1 MLNTLTVWNFALLE
15 HIQIEFDKGLN
26 ILTGETGAGKS
37 ILIDALGAMLG
48 NRLSTELIR
57 HGREWLRVEAVF
69 SLEDQ
74 PNVVAFLEENAID
87 TAENELIITRQIT
100 SSGRGS
106 ILING
111 CHTTLAVLK
120 NLGGLLVDVHGQ
132 NENLSLL
139 KQENQFQL
147 VDGYGRELGSALAEY
162 RELYKALKEAEG
174 KLSEK
179 ENASR
184 DYEQRLD
191 MLRWQIQ
198 EIEAAQLQENED
210 EELQRQINKLSNAE
224 KISRYAG
231 EACGLLY
238 GGGGNNGIGVVS
250 GLEEAVESLKA
261 LSRFDDALEEV
272 IRVLGEAA
280 IQVKEAGYE
289 VRDYAESMEFD
300 PRLLD
305 RLQSRMDVI
314 DKLRRKYGATIGD
327 ILAYYDKCQQEL
339 ADIENYDEDIARLQ
353 EAVNGAREAAR
364 KAAGRVTELRRAAAG
379 DLSDAIEGHLTALG
393 MPDACFVI
401 DVQPSESLGASGG
414 DRLEILFSANP
425 GQEPKP
431 IQKVASGGELSRIA
445 LAIKTVTASR
455 DTSPASMV
463 FDEIDTG
470 IGGKTAQMVAERI
483 AMAAAGKQ
491 VLCITHLPQIACMA
505 DNHLY
510 ISKHVADN
518 QTSTEVRSLS
528 EGERINEIARMASGA
543 NVSSASLDNAREM
556 IAYAKI
562 KKEGY
567 RKHG

>member
-48 NRLSTELIR
+48 SRLSTDLIR

-74 PNVVAFLEENAID
+74 PGVVAFLEENAID
-87 TAENELIITRQIT
+87 TADNELIITRQIT

-120 NLGGLLVDVHGQ
+120 NLGSLLVDVHGQ

-139 KQENQFQL
+139 KQENQFAL
-147 VDGYGRELGSALAEY
+147 VDGSSEKLVRALAGY

-174 KLSEK
+174 TLREK
-179 ENASR
+179 ETASR

-198 EIEAAQLQENED
+198 EIEAAQLQPDED
-210 EELQRQINKLSNAE
+210 EELQRQINKLANAE
-224 KISRYAG
+224 KISRHAG
-231 EACGLLY
+231 EACQLLY
-238 GGGGNNGIGVVS
+238 GGGHSGIGVVS

-261 LSRFDDALEEV
+261 LSRFDDALEDV
-272 IRVLGEAA
+272 VRVLGEAA

-305 RLQSRMDVI
+305 KMQGRMDVI
-314 DKLRRKYGATIGD
+314 DKLRRKYGATIED

-353 EAVNGAREAAR
+353 EAVAGAKAAAR
-364 KAAGRVTELRRAAAG
+364 QAADGVTELRRKAAE
-379 DLSDAIEGHLTALG
+379 DLSGAIEGHLTALG
-393 MPDACFVI
+393 MPDARFLISVT
-401 DVQPSESLGASGG
+401 PAESLGASGG

-556 IAYAKI
+556 IACAKR

-567 RKHG
+567 RKNG

>member
-48 NRLSTELIR
+48 NRLSTDLIR
-57 HGREWLRVEAVF
+57 SGRDWLRVEAVF
-69 SLEDQ
+69 SLDNQ
-74 PNVVAFLEENAID
+74 PRVVEFLEENAID
-87 TAENELIITRQIT
+87 TADGELIITRQIT
-100 SSGRGS
+100 SGGRGS

-120 NLGGLLVDVHGQ
+120 NLGTLLVDIHGQ

-139 KQENQFQL
+139 KQDNQF
-147 VDGYGRELGSALAEY
+147 ALLDESGNG
-162 RELYKALKEAEG
+162 LKEALGLYSAAYASFREA
-174 KLSEK
+174 EK
-179 ENASR
+179 RLKEKKSASG

-198 EIEAAQLQENED
+198 EIESAKLQENED
-210 EELQRQINKLSNAE
+210 EELQKSINKLSNAE
-224 KISRYAG
+224 KISRHITN
-231 EACGLLY
+231 ACELLY
-238 GGGGNNGIGVVS
+238 GGSHSGIGVVS

-261 LSRFDDALEEV
+261 LGRFDDSLDEV
-272 IRVLGEAA
+272 AGILGEAA
-280 IQVKEAGYE
+280 IQVREAGYE
-289 VRDYAESMEFD
+289 VRDYADSLEFD

-305 RLQSRMDVI
+305 KLQGRMDVI
-314 DKLRRKYGATIGD
+314 DKLRKKYGATIAD

-339 ADIENYDEDIARLQ
+339 ANIENYDEDIEALEAQVDEARKK
-353 EAVNGAREAAR
+353 AVQAAAGVTDLRREAA
-364 KAAGRVTELRRAAAG
+364 AELSSAV
-379 DLSDAIEGHLTALG
+379 EGHLAALG
-393 MPDACFVI
+393 MPEASFVI
-401 DVQPSESLGASGG
+401 SVEPSEVLGANGQ

-425 GQEPKP
+425 GQEPRP

-470 IGGKTAQMVAERI
+470 IGGKTARMVAERI
-483 AMAAAGKQ
+483 AMAAVGKQ

-510 ISKHVADN
+510 ISKSVANN
-518 QTSTEVRSLS
+518 QTSTSVRSLS

-543 NVSSASLDNAREM
+543 NVSSAALDNAREM
-556 IAYAKI
+556 LAYAKL
-562 KKEGY
+562 KKEEYSKNG
-567 RKHG
+567 

>member
-48 NRLSTELIR
+48 SRLSTDLIR
-57 HGREWLRVEAVF
+57 SGRDWLRVEAVF
-69 SLEDQ
+69 SLEEQ
-74 PNVVAFLEENAID
+74 PKVTAFLAANAID
-87 TAENELIITRQIT
+87 TAEGELIITRQIT

-120 NLGGLLVDVHGQ
+120 NLGSLLVDVHGQ

-139 KQENQFQL
+139 KQENQFAL
-147 VDGYGRELGSALAEY
+147 VDESGSGLKKALAVYAEKY
-162 RELYKALKEAEG
+162 GAFKAAE
-174 KLSEK
+174 KQLAEK
-179 ENASR
+179 RAASS

-210 EELQRQINKLSNAE
+210 EELQKSINRLSNAE
-224 KISRYAG
+224 KISRHINN
-231 EACGLLY
+231 ACELLY
-238 GGGGNNGIGVVS
+238 GGSRNGIGAVS
-250 GLEEAVESLKA
+250 GLEEAVESLRA
-261 LSRFDDALEEV
+261 LSRFDDSLEETV
-272 IRVLGEAA
+272 KILSEAA
-280 IQVKEAGYE
+280 VQVKEAGYE
-289 VRDYAESMEFD
+289 VRDYADSLEFD

-305 RLQSRMDVI
+305 KLQGRMDVI
-314 DKLRRKYGATIGD
+314 DRLRKKYGATIGD
-327 ILAYYDKCQQEL
+327 ILAYYDRCQQEL
-339 ADIENYDEDIARLQ
+339 ANIENYDEDIAALADSAA
-353 EAVNGAREAAR
+353 ELKKGAEEAA
-364 KAAGRVTELRRAAAG
+364 ARVTELRQEAAG
-379 DLSDAIEGHLTALG
+379 ELSSSIEGHLTALG
-393 MPDACFVI
+393 MPDARFIIAV
-401 DVQPSESLGASGG
+401 EEAGSLGANGQ

-425 GQEPKP
+425 GQEPRP

-470 IGGKTAQMVAERI
+470 IGGKTARMVAERI
-483 AMAAAGKQ
+483 AMAAVDKQ

-510 ISKHVADN
+510 ISKHVMDN
-518 QTSTEVRSLS
+518 QTSTVVRSLS
-528 EGERINEIARMASGA
+528 QGERINEIARMASGA
-543 NVSSASLDNAREM
+543 NVSSAALDNAREM
-556 IAYAKI
+556 LSYAKL
-562 KKEGY
+562 KKEEYSKNG
-567 RKHG
+567 

>member
-48 NRLSTELIR
+48 SRLSTELIR
-57 HGREWLRVEAVF
+57 HGRDWLRGEAVF

-74 PNVVAFLEENAID
+74 PGVVAFLEENAID

-139 KQENQFQL
+139 KLENQFQL
-147 VDGYGRELGSALAEY
+147 VDGSSEKLGRELAEY
-162 RELYKALKEAEG
+162 RDLYKALKEAEAR
-174 KLSEK
+174 LSEK

-224 KISRYAG
+224 KISRYAS

-238 GGGGNNGIGVVS
+238 GGGSNGIGVVS
-250 GLEEAVESLKA
+250 GLEEAVDSLKA
-261 LSRFDDALEEV
+261 LSRFDDALEDA

-314 DKLRRKYGATIGD
+314 DKLRRKYGATIED

-353 EAVNGAREAAR
+353 EAVAKAREAASQ
-364 KAAGRVTELRRAAAG
+364 AAGRVTELRRAAAG

-393 MPDACFVI
+393 MPDARFVI
-401 DVQPSESLGASGG
+401 SVQPSESLGASGG

-455 DTSPASMV
+455 DASPASMV

-483 AMAAAGKQ
+483 AMAAASKQ

-567 RKHG
+567 RKNG

>member
-139 KQENQFQL
+139 KLENQFQL
-147 VDGYGRELGSALAEY
+147 VDGSSEKLGRELAEY
-162 RELYKALKEAEG
+162 RDLYKALKEAEAR
-174 KLSEK
+174 LSEK

-224 KISRYAG
+224 KISRYAS

-238 GGGGNNGIGVVS
+238 GGGSNGIGVVS
-250 GLEEAVESLKA
+250 GLEEAVDSLKA
-261 LSRFDDALEEV
+261 LSRFDDALEDA

-314 DKLRRKYGATIGD
+314 DKLRRKYGATIED

-339 ADIENYDEDIARLQ
+339 SNIENYDEDIARLQ
-353 EAVNGAREAAR
+353 EAVAKAREAASQ
-364 KAAGRVTELRRAAAG
+364 AAGRVTELRRAAAG

-393 MPDACFVI
+393 MPDARFVI
-401 DVQPSESLGASGG
+401 SVQPSESLGASGG

-455 DTSPASMV
+455 DASPASMV

-483 AMAAAGKQ
+483 AMAAASKQ

-567 RKHG
+567 RKNG

>member
-224 KISRYAG
+224 KISRYAR

-238 GGGGNNGIGVVS
+238 GGGNNGIGVVS

>member
-48 NRLSTELIR
+48 SRLSTELIR
-57 HGREWLRVEAVF
+57 HGRDWLRVEAVF

-74 PNVVAFLEENAID
+74 PGVVAFLEENAID

-139 KQENQFQL
+139 KLENQFQL
-147 VDGYGRELGSALAEY
+147 VDGSSEKLCRELAEY
-162 RELYKALKEAEG
+162 RDLYKALKEAEAR
-174 KLSEK
+174 LSEK

-224 KISRYAG
+224 KISRYAS

-238 GGGGNNGIGVVS
+238 GGGSNGIGVVS
-250 GLEEAVESLKA
+250 GLEEAVDSLKA
-261 LSRFDDALEEV
+261 LSRFDDALEDA

-314 DKLRRKYGATIGD
+314 DKLRRKYGATIED

-353 EAVNGAREAAR
+353 EAVAKAREAASQ
-364 KAAGRVTELRRAAAG
+364 AAGRVTELRRAAAG

-393 MPDACFVI
+393 MPDARFVI
-401 DVQPSESLGASGG
+401 SVQPSESLGASGG

-455 DTSPASMV
+455 DASPASMV

-483 AMAAAGKQ
+483 AIAAASKQ

-567 RKHG
+567 RKNG

>member
-48 NRLSTELIR
+48 SRLSTELIR
-57 HGREWLRVEAVF
+57 HGRDWLRVEAVF

-74 PNVVAFLEENAID
+74 PGVVAFLEENAID

-139 KQENQFQL
+139 KLENQFQL
-147 VDGYGRELGSALAEY
+147 VDGSSEKLGRERAEY
-162 RELYKALKEAEG
+162 RDLYKALKEAEAM
-174 KLSEK
+174 LSEK

-224 KISRYAG
+224 KISRYAS

-238 GGGGNNGIGVVS
+238 GGGSNGIGVVS
-250 GLEEAVESLKA
+250 GLEEAVDSLKA
-261 LSRFDDALEEV
+261 LSRFDDALEDA

-314 DKLRRKYGATIGD
+314 DKLRRKYGATIED

-353 EAVNGAREAAR
+353 EAVAKAREAASQ
-364 KAAGRVTELRRAAAG
+364 AAGRVTELRRAAAG

-393 MPDACFVI
+393 MPDAHFVI
-401 DVQPSESLGASGG
+401 SVQPSESLGASGG

-455 DTSPASMV
+455 DASPASMV

-483 AMAAAGKQ
+483 AMAAASKQ

-567 RKHG
+567 RKNG

>member
-139 KQENQFQL
+139 KLENQFQL
-147 VDGYGRELGSALAEY
+147 VDGSSEKLGRELAEY
-162 RELYKALKEAEG
+162 RDLYKALKEAEAR
-174 KLSEK
+174 LSEK

-224 KISRYAG
+224 KISRYAS

-238 GGGGNNGIGVVS
+238 GGGSNGIGVVS
-250 GLEEAVESLKA
+250 GLEEAVDSLKA
-261 LSRFDDALEEV
+261 LSRFDDALEDA

-314 DKLRRKYGATIGD
+314 DKLRRKYGATIED

-353 EAVNGAREAAR
+353 EAVAKAREAASQ
-364 KAAGRVTELRRAAAG
+364 AAGRVTELRRAAAG
-379 DLSDAIEGHLTALG
+379 YLSDAIEGHLTALG

-455 DTSPASMV
+455 DASPASMV

-483 AMAAAGKQ
+483 AMAAASKQ

-567 RKHG
+567 RKNG

>member
-48 NRLSTELIR
+48 SRLSTDLIR
-57 HGREWLRVEAVF
+57 SGRDWLRVEAVF
-69 SLEDQ
+69 SLEEQ
-74 PNVVAFLEENAID
+74 PKVTAFLAANAID
-87 TAENELIITRQIT
+87 TAEGELIITRQIT

-120 NLGGLLVDVHGQ
+120 NLGSLLVDVHGQ

-139 KQENQFQL
+139 KQENQFAL
-147 VDGYGRELGSALAEY
+147 VDESGSGLKKALAVYAEKY
-162 RELYKALKEAEG
+162 GAFKAAE
-174 KLSEK
+174 KQLAEK
-179 ENASR
+179 RAASS

-210 EELQRQINKLSNAE
+210 EELQKSINRLSNAE
-224 KISRYAG
+224 KISRHINN
-231 EACGLLY
+231 ACELLY
-238 GGGGNNGIGVVS
+238 GGSRNGIGAVS
-250 GLEEAVESLKA
+250 GLEEAVESLRA
-261 LSRFDDALEEV
+261 LSRFDDSLEETV
-272 IRVLGEAA
+272 KILSEAA
-280 IQVKEAGYE
+280 VQVKEAGYE
-289 VRDYAESMEFD
+289 VRDYADSLEFD

-305 RLQSRMDVI
+305 KLQGRMDVI
-314 DKLRRKYGATIGD
+314 DRLRKKYGATIGD
-327 ILAYYDKCQQEL
+327 ILAYYDRCQQEL
-339 ADIENYDEDIARLQ
+339 ANIENYDEDIAALAASAA
-353 EAVNGAREAAR
+353 ELKKGAEEAAV
-364 KAAGRVTELRRAAAG
+364 RVTELRQEAAG
-379 DLSDAIEGHLTALG
+379 ELSSSIEGHLTALG
-393 MPDACFVI
+393 MPDARFIIAV
-401 DVQPSESLGASGG
+401 EEAGNLGANGQ

-425 GQEPKP
+425 GQEPRP

-470 IGGKTAQMVAERI
+470 IGGKTARMVAERI
-483 AMAAAGKQ
+483 AMAAVDKQ

-510 ISKHVADN
+510 ISKHVMDN
-518 QTSTEVRSLS
+518 QTSTVVRSLS
-528 EGERINEIARMASGA
+528 QGERINEIARMASGA
-543 NVSSASLDNAREM
+543 NVSSAALDNAREM
-556 IAYAKI
+556 LSYAKL
-562 KKEGY
+562 KKEEYSKNG
-567 RKHG
+567 

>member
-120 NLGGLLVDVHGQ
+120 NLGSLLVDVHGQ

-238 GGGGNNGIGVVS
+238 GGGNKGIGVVS

-393 MPDACFVI
+393 MPAARFVI

>member
-139 KQENQFQL
+139 KLENQFQL
-147 VDGYGRELGSALAEY
+147 VDGSSEKLGRELAEY
-162 RELYKALKEAEG
+162 RDLYKALKEAEAR
-174 KLSEK
+174 LSEK

-224 KISRYAG
+224 KISRYAS

-238 GGGGNNGIGVVS
+238 GGGSNGIGVVS
-250 GLEEAVESLKA
+250 GLEEAVDSLKA
-261 LSRFDDALEEV
+261 LSRFDDALEDA

-314 DKLRRKYGATIGD
+314 DKLRRKYGATIED

-353 EAVNGAREAAR
+353 EAVAKAREAASQ
-364 KAAGRVTELRRAAAG
+364 AAGRVTELRRAAAG

-393 MPDACFVI
+393 MPDARFVI
-401 DVQPSESLGASGG
+401 SVQPSESLGASGG

-455 DTSPASMV
+455 DASPASMV

-483 AMAAAGKQ
+483 AMAAASKQ

-567 RKHG
+567 RKNG

>member
-48 NRLSTELIR
+48 SRLSTELIR
-57 HGREWLRVEAVF
+57 HGRDWLRVEAVF

-74 PNVVAFLEENAID
+74 PGVVAFLEENAID

-139 KQENQFQL
+139 KLENQFQL
-147 VDGYGRELGSALAEY
+147 VDGSSEKLGRELAEY
-162 RELYKALKEAEG
+162 RDLYKALKEAEAR
-174 KLSEK
+174 LSEK

-224 KISRYAG
+224 KISRYAS

-238 GGGGNNGIGVVS
+238 GGGSNGIGVVS
-250 GLEEAVESLKA
+250 GLEEAVDSLKA
-261 LSRFDDALEEV
+261 LSRFDDTLEDAV
-272 IRVLGEAA
+272 RVLGEAV

-314 DKLRRKYGATIGD
+314 DKLRRKYGATIED

-353 EAVNGAREAAR
+353 EAVAKAREAASQ
-364 KAAGRVTELRRAAAG
+364 AAGRVTELRRAAAG

-393 MPDACFVI
+393 MPDARFVI
-401 DVQPSESLGASGG
+401 SVQPSESLGASGG

-567 RKHG
+567 RKNG

>member
-48 NRLSTELIR
+48 SRLSTELIR
-57 HGREWLRVEAVF
+57 QGRDWLRVEAVF

-74 PNVVAFLEENAID
+74 PGVVAFLEENAID

-139 KQENQFQL
+139 KLENQFQL
-147 VDGYGRELGSALAEY
+147 VDGSSEKLGRELAEY
-162 RELYKALKEAEG
+162 RDLYKALKEAEAR
-174 KLSEK
+174 LSEK

-224 KISRYAG
+224 KISRYAS

-238 GGGGNNGIGVVS
+238 GGGSNGIGVVS
-250 GLEEAVESLKA
+250 GLEEAVDSLKA
-261 LSRFDDALEEV
+261 LSRFDDALEDA

-314 DKLRRKYGATIGD
+314 DKLRRKYGATIED

-353 EAVNGAREAAR
+353 EAVAKAREAASQ
-364 KAAGRVTELRRAAAG
+364 AAGRVTELRRAAAG

-393 MPDACFVI
+393 MPDARFVI
-401 DVQPSESLGASGG
+401 SVQPSESLGASGG

-455 DTSPASMV
+455 DASPASMV

-483 AMAAAGKQ
+483 AMAAASKQ

-567 RKHG
+567 RKNG

>member
-48 NRLSTELIR
+48 SRLSTELIR
-57 HGREWLRVEAVF
+57 HGRDWLRVEAVF

-74 PNVVAFLEENAID
+74 PGVVAFLEENAID

-139 KQENQFQL
+139 KLENQFQL
-147 VDGYGRELGSALAEY
+147 VDGSSEKLGRELAEY
-162 RELYKALKEAEG
+162 RDLYKALKEAEAR
-174 KLSEK
+174 LSEK

-224 KISRYAG
+224 KISRYAS

-238 GGGGNNGIGVVS
+238 GGGSNGIGVVS
-250 GLEEAVESLKA
+250 GLEEAVDSLKA
-261 LSRFDDALEEV
+261 LSRFDDALEDA

-314 DKLRRKYGATIGD
+314 DKLRRKYGATIED

-353 EAVNGAREAAR
+353 EAVAKAREAASQ
-364 KAAGRVTELRRAAAG
+364 AAGRVTELRRAAAG

-393 MPDACFVI
+393 MPDARFVI
-401 DVQPSESLGASGG
+401 SVQPSESLGASGG

-567 RKHG
+567 RKNG

>member
-48 NRLSTELIR
+48 SRLSTELIR
-57 HGREWLRVEAVF
+57 HGRDWLRVEAVF

-74 PNVVAFLEENAID
+74 PGVVAFLEENAID

-139 KQENQFQL
+139 KLENQFQL
-147 VDGYGRELGSALAEY
+147 VDGSSEKLGRELAEY
-162 RELYKALKEAEG
+162 RDLYKALKEAEAR
-174 KLSEK
+174 LSEK

-224 KISRYAG
+224 KISRYAS

-238 GGGGNNGIGVVS
+238 GGGSNGIGVVS
-250 GLEEAVESLKA
+250 GLEEAVDSLKA
-261 LSRFDDALEEV
+261 LSRFDDALEDA

-314 DKLRRKYGATIGD
+314 DKLRRKYGATIED

-353 EAVNGAREAAR
+353 EAVAKAREAASQ
-364 KAAGRVTELRRAAAG
+364 AAGRVTELRRAAAG

-393 MPDACFVI
+393 MPDARFVI
-401 DVQPSESLGASGG
+401 SVQPSESLGASGG

-455 DTSPASMV
+455 DASPASMV

-483 AMAAAGKQ
+483 AMAAASKQ

-556 IAYAKI
+556 IAYA
-562 KKEGY
+562 
-567 RKHG
+567 

>member
-48 NRLSTELIR
+48 SRLSTDLIR
-57 HGREWLRVEAVF
+57 NGRDWLRVEAVF
-69 SLEDQ
+69 SLENQ
-74 PNVVAFLEENAID
+74 SKVVEFLERNAID
-87 TAENELIITRQIT
+87 TADGELIITRQIT
-100 SSGRGS
+100 SGGRGS

-120 NLGGLLVDVHGQ
+120 SLGTLLVDIHGQ

-139 KQENQFQL
+139 KPENQFAL
-147 VDGYGRELGSALAEY
+147 LDESESGLREALSLYSDSYGAFRDAEK
-162 RELYKALKEAEG
+162 RLQ
-174 KLSEK
+174 EK
-179 ENASR
+179 ESASS

-198 EIEAAQLQENED
+198 EIENAGLQENED
-210 EELQRQINKLSNAE
+210 EELQRAINKMSNAE
-224 KISRYAG
+224 KISRHITS
-231 EACGLLY
+231 ACELLY
-238 GGGGNNGIGVVS
+238 GGSNSGIGVVS
-250 GLEEAVESLKA
+250 GLEEAVESLRA
-261 LSRFDDALEEV
+261 LGRFDDSLDEV
-272 IRVLGEAA
+272 ASILGEAA
-280 IQVKEAGYE
+280 IQVREAGYE
-289 VRDYAESMEFD
+289 VRDYADSLEFD

-305 RLQSRMDVI
+305 KLQGRMDVI
-314 DKLRRKYGATIGD
+314 DRLRKKYGATIAD

-339 ADIENYDEDIARLQ
+339 ANIENYDEDIAALQ
-353 EAVNGAREAAR
+353 AEVDAARAKAVEAA
-364 KAAGRVTELRRAAAG
+364 ARVTELRRGAAA
-379 DLSDAIEGHLTALG
+379 DLSAAVEGHLTALG
-393 MPDACFVI
+393 MPDASFVI
-401 DVQPSESLGASGG
+401 SVEPSESLGANGQ

-425 GQEPKP
+425 GQEPRP

-470 IGGKTAQMVAERI
+470 IGGKTARMVAERI
-483 AMAAAGKQ
+483 AMVAVGKQ

-510 ISKHVADN
+510 ISKSVVDN
-518 QTSTEVRSLS
+518 QTSTSVRSLT

-543 NVSSASLDNAREM
+543 NVSSAALDNAREM
-556 IAYAKI
+556 LAYAKL
-562 KKEGY
+562 KKEEYSKNG
-567 RKHG
+567 

>member
-120 NLGGLLVDVHGQ
+120 NLGSLLVDVHGQ

-238 GGGGNNGIGVVS
+238 GGGNKGIGVVS

-364 KAAGRVTELRRAAAG
+364 KAAGMVTELRRAAAG

-393 MPDACFVI
+393 MPDARFVI

>member
-139 KQENQFQL
+139 KLENQFQL
-147 VDGYGRELGSALAEY
+147 VDGSSEKLGRELAEY
-162 RELYKALKEAEG
+162 RDLYKALKEAEAR
-174 KLSEK
+174 LSEK

-224 KISRYAG
+224 KISRYAS

-238 GGGGNNGIGVVS
+238 GGGSNGIGVVS
-250 GLEEAVESLKA
+250 GLEEAVDSLKA
-261 LSRFDDALEEV
+261 LSRFDDALEDA

-393 MPDACFVI
+393 MPDARFVI

>member
-120 NLGGLLVDVHGQ
+120 NLGSLLVDVHGQ

-224 KISRYAG
+224 KISRYAS

-238 GGGGNNGIGVVS
+238 GGGSNGIGVVS
-250 GLEEAVESLKA
+250 GLEEAVDSLKA
-261 LSRFDDALEEV
+261 LSRFDDALEDA

-314 DKLRRKYGATIGD
+314 DKLRRKYGATIED

-353 EAVNGAREAAR
+353 EAVAKAREAASQ
-364 KAAGRVTELRRAAAG
+364 AAGRVTELRRAAAG

-393 MPDACFVI
+393 MPDARFVI
-401 DVQPSESLGASGG
+401 SVQPSESLGASGG

-455 DTSPASMV
+455 DASPASMV

-483 AMAAAGKQ
+483 AMAAASKQ

-567 RKHG
+567 RKNG

>member
-147 VDGYGRELGSALAEY
+147 VDGSSEKLGRELAEY
-162 RELYKALKEAEG
+162 RDLYKALKEAEAR
-174 KLSEK
+174 LSEK

-210 EELQRQINKLSNAE
+210 EKLQRQINKLSNAE

-238 GGGGNNGIGVVS
+238 GGGNNGIGVVS

-379 DLSDAIEGHLTALG
+379 DLSAAIEGHLTALG

-401 DVQPSESLGASGG
+401 DVQPSESLG
-414 DRLEILFSANP
+414 
-425 GQEPKP
+425 
-431 IQKVASGGELSRIA
+431 ASGGELSRIA

>member
-48 NRLSTELIR
+48 SRLSTELIR
-57 HGREWLRVEAVF
+57 QGRDWLRVEAVF

-74 PNVVAFLEENAID
+74 PGVVAFLEENAID

-139 KQENQFQL
+139 KLENQFQL
-147 VDGYGRELGSALAEY
+147 VDCSSEKLGRELAEY
-162 RELYKALKEAEG
+162 RDLYKALKEAEAR
-174 KLSEK
+174 LSEK

-224 KISRYAG
+224 KISRYAS

-238 GGGGNNGIGVVS
+238 GGGSNGIGVVS
-250 GLEEAVESLKA
+250 GLEEAVDSLKA
-261 LSRFDDALEEV
+261 LSRFDDALEDA

-314 DKLRRKYGATIGD
+314 DKLRRKYGATIED

-353 EAVNGAREAAR
+353 EAVAKAREAASQ
-364 KAAGRVTELRRAAAG
+364 AAGRVTELRRAAAG

-393 MPDACFVI
+393 MPDARFVI
-401 DVQPSESLGASGG
+401 SVQPSESLGASGG

-455 DTSPASMV
+455 DASPASMV

-483 AMAAAGKQ
+483 AMAAASKQ

-567 RKHG
+567 RKNG